1 MLRLVS
7 VAFAL
12 TSLACVVPLQ
22 RADAATFDFA
32 TLAQTPGAQGGG
44 EGFWAN
50 QITTAGDVYTVGGI
64 GVVATA
70 SGATSGAASKAYLD
84 AFSGGLPAGLGV
96 CSTSGGCAGTD
107 DDNVGRVRD
116 ASGTGVERLTLTF
129 TTAVKLT
136 DLLLRNRDHGAFSGS
151 LTINGTTFSTTTGEL
166 TSAMLAVLGAAGT
179 FNFDSLTGDTNRIG
193 KDFYVSGAT
202 VSAVPLPGA
211 LPLFASGAGLLGYLG
226 LRRKR
231 KALATA

>member
-129 TTAVKLT
+129 TTAVKWKPSGVNARGFFAHADADDDVRFWHLT
-136 DLLLRNRDHGAFSGS
+136 D
-151 LTINGTTFSTTTGEL
+151 
-166 TSAMLAVLGAAGT
+166 
-179 FNFDSLTGDTNRIG
+179 IG
-193 KDFYVSGAT
+193 
-202 VSAVPLPGA
+202 LC
-211 LPLFASGAGLLGYLG
+211 
-226 LRRKR
+226 
-231 KALATA
+231 TAHVCF

>member
-96 CSTSGGCAGTD
+96 CSTSGQCKYVPIGREKFRREADIATHTPFALTD
-107 DDNVGRVRD
+107 VWFGSGRV
-116 ASGTGVERLTLTF
+116 AGFLVESTL
-129 TTAVKLT
+129 
-136 DLLLRNRDHGAFSGS
+136 SCS
-151 LTINGTTFSTTTGEL
+151 S
-166 TSAMLAVLGAAGT
+166 
-179 FNFDSLTGDTNRIG
+179 
-193 KDFYVSGAT
+193 
-202 VSAVPLPGA
+202 
-211 LPLFASGAGLLGYLG
+211 
-226 LRRKR
+226 
-231 KALATA
+231 

>member
-1 MLRLVS
+1 MFRSLGAVFAL
-7 VAFAL
+7 VAFAS
-12 TSLACVVPLQ
+12 TVPWQ
-22 RADAATFDFA
+22 QAEAATFDFA

-70 SGATSGAASKAYLD
+70 SGATSGAPSKAYLD

-96 CSTSGGCAGTD
+96 CSTSGGCGGTS

-116 ASGTGVERLTLTF
+116 TSGTGVETLTLTF

-136 DLLLRNRDHGAFSGS
+136 DLLLRNRDHDTFSGS
-151 LTINGTTFSTTTGEL
+151 LTINGILLSTSTGEL
-166 TSAMLAVLGAAGT
+166 NTAALATLAAT
-179 FNFDSLTGDTNRIG
+179 TVFNFVSSTGDTNRIG